1 MDWESLLRGYLI
13 SINLFSFIVMAID
26 KIKAKHGSWRVPE
39 KSLMILAVAGGSLGM
54 LLGMYVI
61 RHKTKKLKFS
71 LGVPVILCL
80 QVLVAVFLLK
90 NI

>member
-26 KIKAKHGSWRVPE
+26 KIKAKHGWWRVPE
-39 KSLMILAVAGGSLGM
+39 KSLMILAVSGGSLGM

-80 QVLVAVFLLK
+80 QVLAAVFLLK

>member
-39 KSLMILAVAGGSLGM
+39 KSLMILAVSGGSLGM

-80 QVLVAVFLLK
+80 QVLAAVFLLK